1 MSRSSFCVPG
11 GTAAAAPC
19 SPFYFGVSSMAAA
32 KEAIESSGGKL
43 LNGPHEVSGG
53 QWIIIATDPH
63 GAVFGVVGPK
73 GI

>member
-1 MSRSSFCVPG
+1 
-11 GTAAAAPC
+11 
-19 SPFYFGVSSMAAA
+19 MAAA